1 MGVTRRAKCLAVL
14 LVLLNAGCG
23 ADGTGATQ
31 ASPDASR
38 ELPGAAEVFV
48 ARPEPTPV
56 GTTVPAATPS
66 STPTAVATASP
77 AAVAVPSFVSPA
89 KPGAVVVPSATATPA
104 DADSILEAAQNSS
117 FHRFGDDVYTWDGD
131 RRIVVLKVPV
141 AHPALAE
148 VRDLRGHWDGT
159 IEDTPG
165 TRLWV
170 QQCAR
175 RHSDEALGAPDEVYG
190 AVAAQS
196 IYSCLGGLAHLAE
209 LFARYWWTEAGVAC
223 AADSVTAHSLQGDA
237 QPRPLAVCPSVG
249 YNPTVPRT
257 SGWLA
262 QRCAEIV
269 AVNPNPGY
277 PTDPAQSGDPLPS
290 CWAPII
296 EVIEAHAAENSE
308 IGLPDSPHDCY
319 HAFLGYVWARQTGR
333 ESRPPSDLAVGCHYR
348 AFEAI
353 P

>member
-56 GTTVPAATPS
+56 GTTVPAATPP

-159 IEDTPG
+159 IEDTPFYG
-165 TRLWV
+165 LFWRV
-170 QQCAR
+170 IDEGVYAAR
-175 RHSDEALGAPDEVYG
+175 TNH
-190 AVAAQS
+190 
-196 IYSCLGGLAHLAE
+196 
-209 LFARYWWTEAGVAC
+209 
-223 AADSVTAHSLQGDA
+223 
-237 QPRPLAVCPSVG
+237 
-249 YNPTVPRT
+249 
-257 SGWLA
+257 
-262 QRCAEIV
+262 
-269 AVNPNPGY
+269 
-277 PTDPAQSGDPLPS
+277 
-290 CWAPII
+290 
-296 EVIEAHAAENSE
+296 
-308 IGLPDSPHDCY
+308 
-319 HAFLGYVWARQTGR
+319 
-333 ESRPPSDLAVGCHYR
+333 
-348 AFEAI
+348 
-353 P
+353 